1 MEGRGRER
9 KQQKRHRRNKIL
21 NFSGGDL
28 LIERDTEGDMSK
40 HSQHLDCDYGHSRYV
55 SLGTRKV
62 VPKEVIL
69 VLAIIVC
76 R

>member
-40 HSQHLDCDYGHSRYV
+40 HSQHLDCD
-55 SLGTRKV
+55 
-62 VPKEVIL
+62 
-69 VLAIIVC
+69 
-76 R
+76 